1 MKLGIVISTQPAR
14 FSAALFQADL
24 ERMVARMA
32 ELGYDGVELAVRDP
46 ALLDAQALK
55 GLLHGRGLSVPA
67 IGTGQAWVEEGLSL
81 SDPDEAVRERALKR
95 LEDHLNLAL
104 AFGAQIIVGL
114 IRGRLQEDKAQEQRE
129 WTVRAL
135 RHCAR
140 LAARRGAGLLLEPI
154 NRYETN
160 FINTVEEALAFCE
173 EVGEPNLELLFD
185 TFHANIEEPSIEE
198 SIRASAP
205 RLGHVHVADS
215 NRWAPGHGHLN
226 FGSVVATLRAVG
238 YDRWLSA
245 EILPMPSSD
254 AAAAQTIRH
263 LRKLL

>member
-14 FSAALFQADL
+14 FSAVLFQADL
-24 ERMVARMA
+24 ERMVARVA

-46 ALLDAQALK
+46 TLLDAQALK
-55 GLLHGRGLSVPA
+55 RLLDSRGLEVPA
-67 IGTGQAWVEEGLSL
+67 IGTGQAWGEEGLSL
-81 SDPDEAVRERALKR
+81 SDPDEVVRERALKR
-95 LEDHLNLAL
+95 LEDHLNLAP
-104 AFGAQIIVGL
+104 AFGAQVIVGL
-114 IRGRLQEDKAQEQRE
+114 IRGRLREDTALEQRE
-129 WTVRAL
+129 WTVRTL

-140 LAARRGAGLLLEPI
+140 LAARHGVGLLLEPI

-160 FINTVEEALAFCE
+160 FINNVEEALAFCE
-173 EVGEPNLELLFD
+173 EVGEPNLGLLFD

-198 SIRASAP
+198 SIRACAP

-215 NRWAPGHGHLN
+215 NRWAPGCGHVN

-238 YDRWLSA
+238 YDGWLSA
-245 EILPMPSSD
+245 EILPNPSPD
-254 AAAAQTIRH
+254 AAAVQTIQH